1 MAWWRNR
8 RDERTRFFLFRVR
21 GLRPAPPLR
30 INALPANPRAPVR
43 LPVSPSPIPE
53 PGGRFETGLSGAAV
67 TCVNVEQPPARS
79 LETGIP
85 LAVAPRTTGSDR
97 VMAALP
103 GVRVP
108 TDGPNLADR
117 LRFVLGLP
125 LDRLLP
131 GEGSLLEWPHAL
143 HPYQREGV
151 EVLLTQP
158 RVLLADDMGLG
169 KTVQAI
175 TALRLLIHQRQVHS
189 VLIVVPATLVD
200 QWRREVDKWAPELR
214 TVVVR
219 GADRA
224 ALWYYHAHVKIV
236 SYETLRSDWTG
247 GATSGHPLR
256 QHWDLVVLDEAQRI
270 KNRDAEISQCAKRLL
285 RGRSWALSGTPLE
298 NGLDD
303 LASILEFVDHRE
315 DGSPQT
321 YTPGPPLLQ
330 RHRELQLR
338 RRKQDVLT
346 ELPPKRIVGV
356 RLDLL
361 PQQRAAYDRAERDGV
376 VHLRSLGREVQI
388 EHVLALITRLKQIC
402 NFDPT
407 STASAKLDDVRERMT
422 ELVAEGHRALL
433 FSQYTNSDYGVGA
446 AAEVLSD
453 FSPLT
458 FTGDMSHAERDRTV
472 QQFRERPEHRML
484 ILSLKAGG
492 VGLNLQEA
500 SYVFHLD
507 RWWNPAVERQ
517 AEDRVHRLGQTVPV
531 TVFRYTCNDTI
542 EERIERLLLEKQNL
556 FDEIVDDVSIDLDI
570 SARLGADELFGLFG
584 LEPSIRAGTAA
595 ARRTG
600 LVLEERCASILA
612 ERGWSVERTPRTRD
626 GGIDLIANRTDELGL
641 GHRILM
647 QCKDHA
653 HPVGV
658 EVVRELIGAAPAG
671 ETVDLILAVGGEVT
685 RDARRLARDR
695 GVHVWDGKALEV
707 LEQAAPLRAGSQP
720 EQRS

>member
-85 LAVAPRTTGSDR
+85 LAVAPRTTGSDP

-103 GVRVP
+103 RVRVP

-270 KNRDAEISQCAKRLL
+270 KNRYAEISQCPKRLL

-346 ELPPKRIVGV
+346 QLPPKRIVEV
-356 RLDLL
+356 RIDLL
-361 PQQRAAYDRAERDGV
+361 PPQRKAYERAEREGV
-376 VHLRSLGREVQI
+376 VHLRSLGREVRI

-407 STASAKLDDVRERMT
+407 SMASAKLDDINERMT

-433 FSQYTNSDYGVGA
+433 FSQYTSSDYGVEA
-446 AAEVLSD
+446 AAQALSD
-453 FSPLT
+453 FAPLS
-458 FTGDMSHAERDRTV
+458 FTGDMSHVERDRTV
-472 QQFRERPEHRML
+472 QQFREHPEHHVL

-507 RWWNPAVERQ
+507 RWWNPAAERQ
-517 AEDRVHRLGQTVPV
+517 AEDRVHRLGQTLAV
-531 TVFRYTCNDTI
+531 TVFKYTCNDTV
-542 EERIERLLLEKQNL
+542 EERIEALLSQKQNL
-556 FDEIVDDVSIDLDI
+556 FDEIVDDVSLDLDV
-570 SARLGADELFGLFG
+570 SRRLTTEELFQLFGLK
-584 LEPSIRAGTAA
+584 SAA
-595 ARRTG
+595 AATDVPSRNTG
-600 LVLEERCASILA
+600 LALEARCARILQK
-612 ERGWSVERTPRTRD
+612 RGWAVQHTPQTRD
-626 GGIDLIANRTDELGL
+626 GGIDIIGTRVDELGL
-641 GHRILM
+641 EHRILM

-653 HPVGV
+653 RPVGV
-658 EVVRELIGAAPAG
+658 EIVRELIGVAPAG
-671 ETVDLILAVGGEVT
+671 ETVILILAASGGVT
-685 RDARRLARDR
+685 ADARRLAGDR
-695 GVHVWDGKALEV
+695 GVHVWDGEALDR
-707 LEQAAPLRAGSQP
+707 LESAARNQDVEDPQP
-720 EQRS
+720 